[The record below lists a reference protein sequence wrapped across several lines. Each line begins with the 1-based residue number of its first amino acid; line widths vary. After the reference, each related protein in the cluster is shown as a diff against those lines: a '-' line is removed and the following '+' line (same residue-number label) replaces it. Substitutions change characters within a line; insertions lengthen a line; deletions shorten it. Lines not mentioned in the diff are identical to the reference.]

1 MYNRNDVHCADKE
14 VAVTTAA
21 KKKKKENRLVRYF
34 KQTRAELRKVTWPA
48 RDEAIRLTA
57 IVLAVTV
64 AMAAFLGLLD
74 YLLTLGFGL
83 FI

>member
-1 MYNRNDVHCADKE
+1 
-14 VAVTTAA
+14 VTTAA
-21 KKKKKENRLVRYF
+21 KKKKKENQIVRYF

-57 IVLAVTV
+57 IVLGVTV

-74 YLLTLGFGL
+74 YLFTLGFGL

>member
-1 MYNRNDVHCADKE
+1 

-21 KKKKKENRLVRYF
+21 KKKKKENRIVRYF

-57 IVLAVTV
+57 IVLGVTV

-74 YLLTLGFGL
+74 YLFTLGFGL

>member
-1 MYNRNDVHCADKE
+1 

-21 KKKKKENRLVRYF
+21 KNKKKENRIIRYF

-57 IVLAVTV
+57 IVLGVTV

-74 YLLTLGFGL
+74 YLFTVGFAL

>member
-1 MYNRNDVHCADKE
+1 M
-14 VAVTTAA
+14 TTAA
-21 KKKKKENRLVRYF
+21 KKKKKENRIVRYF
-34 KQTRAELRKVTWPA
+34 KQTRAELRKVTWPS

-57 IVLAVTV
+57 IVLGVTV

-83 FI
+83 II